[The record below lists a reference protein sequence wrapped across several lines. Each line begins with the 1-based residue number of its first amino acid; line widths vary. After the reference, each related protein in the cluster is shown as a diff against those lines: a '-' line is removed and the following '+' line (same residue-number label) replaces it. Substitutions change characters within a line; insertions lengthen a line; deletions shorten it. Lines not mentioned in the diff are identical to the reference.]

1 MIRYILPHTSIYAY
15 ALIYKHFTHFSWC
28 FCGILVGVFA
38 VEYWV
43 GIVEKFV
50 EFRFFFIIRLIAKYF
65 TFFLPNICGFFTLF
79 LPSIGVKITF
89 FLPNVRGCGGVS
101 FAEWVGEMGGVS
113 GGNGFFRCF
122 VVVKI
127 GCE

>member
-1 MIRYILPHTSIYAY
+1 MIRYTLPHTSTDAY
-15 ALIYKHFTHFSWC
+15 ALIYKCFTHFGWCFGWC
-28 FCGILVGVFA
+28 FCGRILGGDCGKVCRISVFLHNQGNSK
-38 VEYWV
+38 V
-43 GIVEKFV
+43 
-50 EFRFFFIIRLIAKYF
+50 
-65 TFFLPNICGFFTLF
+65 FTLF
-79 LPSIGVKITF
+79 VPSIGVKVTLFLPNIGVEITF

-101 FAEWVGEMGGVS
+101 FDEGVGEMGGVS

>member
-1 MIRYILPHTSIYAY
+1 M
-15 ALIYKHFTHFSWC
+15 
-28 FCGILVGVFA
+28 VGVFA

-43 GIVEKFV
+43 GIVKKFV
-50 EFRFFFIIRLIAKYF
+50 EFRFFFIIRVIAKYF
-65 TFFLPNICGFFTLF
+65 TLFVPSIGVNVTLF
-79 LPSIGVKITF
+79 VPNIGVKITF

-101 FAEWVGEMGGVS
+101 FAEGMGEMGGVS

>member
-1 MIRYILPHTSIYAY
+1 M
-15 ALIYKHFTHFSWC
+15 
-28 FCGILVGVFA
+28 
-38 VEYWV
+38 
-43 GIVEKFV
+43 
-50 EFRFFFIIRLIAKYF
+50 IAKYF
-65 TFFLPNICGFFTLF
+65 TFFLPNICGFFTFF
-79 LPSIGVKITF
+79 LPSIRGFFTL

-101 FAEWVGEMGGVS
+101 FDEGMGEMGGVS

>member
-1 MIRYILPHTSIYAY
+1 MLMHKRISTS
-15 ALIYKHFTHFSWC
+15 H
-28 FCGILVGVFA
+28 ILVGVFA

-43 GIVEKFV
+43 GIVGKFV
-50 EFRFFFIIRLIAKYF
+50 EFRFFFIIRLIEKYF
-65 TFFLPNICGFFTLF
+65 TLF
-79 LPSIGVKITF
+79 APSIGGFFTF

-101 FAEWVGEMGGVS
+101 FAEGMGEMGGVS

>member
-1 MIRYILPHTSIYAY
+1 MLFHRQCLYTKD
-15 ALIYKHFTHFSWC
+15 KHFTHFGWC

-50 EFRFFFIIRLIAKYF
+50 GFRFFFIIRLIEKCF
-65 TFFLPNICGFFTLF
+65 TFFLPNIYGFFTLF
-79 LPSIGVKITF
+79 LPNIEVEITL

-101 FAEWVGEMGGVS
+101 FDEGMGEMGGVS

>member
-1 MIRYILPHTSIYAY
+1 MHKRISTS
-15 ALIYKHFTHFSWC
+15 H
-28 FCGILVGVFA
+28 ILVGVFA

-43 GIVEKFV
+43 EIVEKFV

-65 TFFLPNICGFFTLF
+65 TFFLPN
-79 LPSIGVKITF
+79 
-89 FLPNVRGCGGVS
+89 VRGCGGVS
-101 FAEWVGEMGGVS
+101 FDEWMGEMGGVS

>member
-1 MIRYILPHTSIYAY
+1 M
-15 ALIYKHFTHFSWC
+15 
-28 FCGILVGVFA
+28 
-38 VEYWV
+38 

-65 TFFLPNICGFFTLF
+65 TFFLPNIGVEITL
-79 LPSIGVKITF
+79 

-101 FAEWVGEMGGVS
+101 FDEGMGEMGGVS

>member
-1 MIRYILPHTSIYAY
+1 M
-15 ALIYKHFTHFSWC
+15 
-28 FCGILVGVFA
+28 
-38 VEYWV
+38 
-43 GIVEKFV
+43 
-50 EFRFFFIIRLIAKYF
+50 IAKYF

-79 LPSIGVKITF
+79 LPNIEVEITL
-89 FLPNVRGCGGVS
+89 FLPNVGRCGGV
-101 FAEWVGEMGGVS
+101 FCDEGMGEMGGVS

>member
-1 MIRYILPHTSIYAY
+1 M
-15 ALIYKHFTHFSWC
+15 F
-28 FCGILVGVFA
+28 VFA
-38 VEYWV
+38 K
-43 GIVEKFV
+43 IH
-50 EFRFFFIIRLIAKYF
+50 IIRVIAKYF
-65 TFFLPNICGFFTLF
+65 TLFVLSIGVKVTFFLPNIGVEVTLF
-79 LPSIGVKITF
+79 LPNIGVEITL

-101 FAEWVGEMGGVS
+101 FDEWVGEMGGVS

>member
-1 MIRYILPHTSIYAY
+1 MIRYTLPHTSTDTY
-15 ALIYKHFTHFSWC
+15 ALIHKCFTHFSWC
-28 FCGILVGVFA
+28 FGCVLVGVFA

-43 GIVEKFV
+43 VIVEKFV
-50 EFRFFFIIRLIAKYF
+50 EFRFPFIIRIIEKYF
-65 TFFLPNICGFFTLF
+65 TFFLPSIGGFFTL
-79 LPSIGVKITF
+79 

-101 FAEWVGEMGGVS
+101 FDEGVGEMGGVS

>member
-1 MIRYILPHTSIYAY
+1 MLSI
-15 ALIYKHFTHFSWC
+15 
-28 FCGILVGVFA
+28 GVK
-38 VEYWV
+38 V
-43 GIVEKFV
+43 
-50 EFRFFFIIRLIAKYF
+50 
-65 TFFLPNICGFFTLF
+65 TFFLPSIGGFFTLF
-79 LPSIGVKITF
+79 VPNIGVEITF

-101 FAEWVGEMGGVS
+101 FDEGVEEMGGVS